1 VGFDGFDGF
10 GAEVFE
16 WFTGLERD
24 NSKRYFT
31 ATRTRYERE
40 VRGGLEAMLDEL
52 CAEFGGVVRV
62 FRQQRDVR
70 FSPDKSPYKLQ
81 TYACWRRRRCAPGC
95 TRSFPRAVSTPARAP
110 TCSPAIN
117 LSVTA
122 KPSPTTARAQRS
134 PRLSRPRWMRAPS
147 RPARA

>member
-1 VGFDGFDGF
+1 MGFDGF

-24 NSKRYFT
+24 NSKRYFA
-31 ATRTRYERE
+31 ATRTRCESE

-81 TYACWRRRRCAPGC
+81 TYGLLGGVESARRAVRAAFRARSVRRHGP
-95 TRSFPRAVSTPARAP
+95 PRA
-110 TCSPAIN
+110 
-117 LSVTA
+117 
-122 KPSPTTARAQRS
+122 
-134 PRLSRPRWMRAPS
+134 RPRS
-147 RPARA
+147 T

>member
-1 VGFDGFDGF
+1 MGFDGFDGF

-16 WFTGLERD
+16 WFAGLERD
-24 NSKRYFT
+24 NSKRYFA

-81 TYACWRRRRCAPGC
+81 TYACWRRRRCA
-95 TRSFPRAVSTPARAP
+95 RRAVRA
-110 TCSPAIN
+110 AVRAG
-117 LSVTA
+117 SV
-122 KPSPTTARAQRS
+122 RR
-134 PRLSRPRWMRAPS
+134 RR
-147 RPARA
+147 